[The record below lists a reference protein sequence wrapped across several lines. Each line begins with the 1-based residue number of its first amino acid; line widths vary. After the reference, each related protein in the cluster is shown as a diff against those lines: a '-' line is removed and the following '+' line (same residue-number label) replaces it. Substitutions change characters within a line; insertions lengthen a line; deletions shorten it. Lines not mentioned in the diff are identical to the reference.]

1 MIWIWRWI
9 REMLKRKP
17 KQSTSVKTRSADRL
31 VLSEEITIFEVGEL
45 HRELCERL
53 AQGRPIVLAAD
64 AVRTVDTSAA
74 QVLLTARKAW
84 TDRGLSFSVSRCPKT
99 IRESLSR
106 LGCPATLV
114 G

>member
-1 MIWIWRWI
+1 MWKVWNMW
-9 REMLKRKP
+9 KRKSKKSATAKP
-17 KQSTSVKTRSADRL
+17 QSSDRL

-74 QVLLTARKAW
+74 QVLLAAHKAW
-84 TDRGLSFSVSRCPKT
+84 TDRGLSFSVSRCPKKV
-99 IRESLSR
+99 RDMLSR
-106 LGCPATLV
+106 VGCPAALV